1 MAPGRG
7 SFQRVGVVLRWP
19 VGMGLASWRYM
30 WRTTPLHRH
39 DESSLATTA
48 IPPLPPEVIDDRLR
62 QPDDGVGPFF
72 HRCYRTRICAAQRTP
87 EQLIARIA
95 MNPNWVCPAEVAV
108 FRKVHGAEG
117 RMEVAD
123 EYVIRMPGPW
133 DGPVRVVDRTPTSFR
148 FATLAGHL
156 EAGQIEFRA
165 SSEGEHLIF
174 EIESWTRSGDR
185 LSDLLYDRLR
195 LAKEV
200 QLNMWTH
207 FLQRVA
213 QVTGGRMTGG
223 IEVHTSRG
231 QKTRVVDERLLS
243 HPDAR
248 RALNDLH
255 SKPLNFDFG
264 EHDRFTIENGWRIN
278 DYRQPLPAE
287 QPGPPIA
294 GGSWQTA
301 RRLMRDYEFADPRIV
316 RAIYHPDRP
325 LEERDMLL
333 EGRFLGLRFHF
344 GVRVGGVVDETRAIE
359 GRDARAWGWNYRTLQ
374 GHLETGQMDF
384 EVRKWLDTG
393 EVEFRIHI
401 CSRPAQIP
409 NPLIRLGFRLFGRHM
424 QTKFARRACTR
435 MRRLTAAELARH
447 ATRGAAEAVPRADA
461 NLIVAPAAAKKTPRN
476 TLARRD
482 RYSAPG
488 SHPPTA

>member
-7 SFQRVGVVLRWP
+7 SLQGAGVVLRWP
-19 VGMGLASWRYM
+19 VGIGLASWRYL
-30 WRTTPLHRH
+30 WRTTPLHRN
-39 DESSLATTA
+39 DESSPCMIAV
-48 IPPLPPEVIDDRLR
+48 PPLPAEVVDDRLR
-62 QPDDGVGPFF
+62 QPDDGVGPLF
-72 HRCYRTRICAAQRTP
+72 HRCYRARICAAKRSP
-87 EQLIARIA
+87 EELVARIA
-95 MNPNWVCPAEVAV
+95 ENPNRVCPAEVAV
-108 FRKVHGAEG
+108 FRKVRGAKG

-133 DGPVRVVDRTPTSFR
+133 NGPVRVVDRTPTSFR
-148 FATLAGHL
+148 FATLQGHL

-165 SSEGEHLIF
+165 STENGHLVF
-174 EIESWTRSGDR
+174 EIESWGRSADR

-195 LAKEV
+195 LAREV

-231 QKTRVVDERLLS
+231 QETQVVDERLLA

-255 SKPLNFDFG
+255 SQQLNFDL
-264 EHDRFTIENGWRIN
+264 EQRDRFVVENGWRID
-278 DYRQPLPAE
+278 DYRQPLTPE

-294 GGSWQTA
+294 GGSWETA
-301 RRLMRDYEFADPRIV
+301 RRLMRDYEFADPKIV

-359 GRDARAWGWNYRTLQ
+359 GRDVRAWGWNYRTLQ
-374 GHLETGQMDF
+374 GHLEMGQMDY
-384 EVRKWLDTG
+384 EVLKWLDSG
-393 EVEFRIHI
+393 EVEFRIHVL
-401 CSRPAQIP
+401 SHPAQIP
-409 NPLIRLGFRLFGRHM
+409 NPLIGLGFRLFGRHM
-424 QTKFARRACTR
+424 QTKFARHACMR
-435 MRRLTAAELARH
+435 MQRLTTAELARQ
-447 ATRGAAEAVPRADA
+447 ATRQTAEPVPRADV
-461 NLIVAPAAAKKTPRN
+461 NLIVAPLSART
-476 TLARRD
+476 TLRD
-482 RYSAPG
+482 KFVRHHG
-488 SHPPTA
+488 